1 MWRSHLALHTVRRA
15 GVPGVVTPRGSI
27 RRALSCTAMK
37 TNPRAVL
44 CAVVVGL
51 VMTGCATPK
60 PLPADVEQA
69 DGGGLFKS
77 IPVGERPAAPDLAG
91 GTVDGRSVRLSDYRG
106 QVVVVNAWASTCG
119 PCRVESPDLERAH
132 RELKGR
138 DVQVLGVSTD
148 ASRPNAL
155 AFERDLGLSYP
166 SLYDPTGKLLLRFEK
181 GSLNPQLI
189 PSTLVIDREG
199 KLAARTQQALSEE
212 KLRKMLKPILAEKF
226 AGLPAVRCPP
236 CARFGPSTVS
246 PGLSTVR

>member
-1 MWRSHLALHTVRRA
+1 
-15 GVPGVVTPRGSI
+15 
-27 RRALSCTAMK
+27 MK

-44 CAVVVGL
+44 CAVVAGL

-60 PLPADVEQA
+60 PLPADAEQA

-77 IPVGERPAAPDLAG
+77 IPVGERPAAPDLTG

-166 SLYDPTGKLLLRFEK
+166 SLYDPGGKQFLKLPDGLV
-181 GSLNPQLI
+181 NPRIL
-189 PSTLVIDREG
+189 PFTLFVDR
-199 KLAARTQQALSEE
+199 
-212 KLRKMLKPILAEKF
+212 
-226 AGLPAVRCPP
+226 AGRIAGAVQ
-236 CARFGPSTVS
+236 STV
-246 PGLSTVR
+246 TEEDVRSVVTPMLEEE